1 MKKLFSAA
9 VYASALLCSSFTLT
23 ANAASPEQV
32 PRPATSASA
41 ASFDAEKLKQTIS
54 QTLGLDV
61 SAARKTPMPG
71 LAEIVTEQ
79 GLFYTSYDGEY
90 FIQGKLFNLGPNVT
104 NLTETSLAQVRLDGM
119 AKFEKDMI
127 VFPAKNEKHVV
138 TVFTDITCG
147 YCRKLHNNMEEY
159 NDLGITVRYL
169 AYPRAGVYQAPGQYT
184 QGFEDLRS
192 IWCNEDPAK
201 AMTRAKAGSSVARR
215 ICDKPVED
223 NFKFGRQVGVS
234 GTPAIILANGFMLP
248 GYRDADDLKNIL
260 ENL

>member
-9 VYASALLCSSFTLT
+9 VYASALLCSSFALT
-23 ANAASPEQV
+23 AHAASPEQV
-32 PRPATSASA
+32 PA
-41 ASFDAEKLKQTIS
+41 ASTSTANFNAEQLKQTIS
-54 QTLGLDV
+54 QTLGLAVSDV
-61 SAARKTPMPG
+61 RKTPMLG

-79 GLFYTSYDGEY
+79 GLFYSSYDGEY

-104 NLTETSLAQVRLDGM
+104 NLTETSLAQVRVDGM

-147 YCRKLHNNMEEY
+147 YCRKLHNDMEKY

-169 AYPRAGVYQAPGQYT
+169 AYPRAGVYQSPGQYT

-192 IWCNEDPAK
+192 IWCHENPNK
-201 AMTRAKAGSSVARR
+201 AMTNAKAGSSVARR
-215 ICDKPVED
+215 ICDKPIEE

-234 GTPAIILANGFMLP
+234 GTPAIVLANGFMLP
-248 GYRDADDLKNIL
+248 GYRGANDLLNIL
-260 ENL
+260 ENM

>member
-9 VYASALLCSSFTLT
+9 VYASALLCSSFALT
-23 ANAASPEQV
+23 AHAESPEQV
-32 PRPATSASA
+32 PAAVANASA
-41 ASFDAEKLKQTIS
+41 ATFNAEKLKQTIS
-54 QTLGLDV
+54 QTLGLEV
-61 SAARKTPMPG
+61 STARKTPMPG

-147 YCRKLHNNMEEY
+147 YCRKLHNSMEEY

-169 AYPRAGVYQAPGQYT
+169 AYPRAGVYQSPGTYT